1 MSKTAI
7 IAVAVVAIV
16 VVAGVGG
23 VALMNANKSSD
34 NKVEY
39 DTSKGWYSWDPTVVK
54 YPTGSLSFSPKLIE
68 TVENMYKAVYG
79 DLPDYSKYKMED
91 VPEDFLTYESSVF
104 NDTEDQV
111 TIISKIRVSSSSS
124 EYKNLAVTVDKT
136 ASNKL
141 ITVGSNAALLE
152 MMFESTMT
160 PEQAKAKVWDY
171 VWGLDKSAYSGGTVD
186 LPKNYGMEIP
196 NTVTKVGTT
205 YYLIKNLDEY
215 TGYVDT
221 VTSSGSNLIMMF
233 SGALANSY
241 ADMKPFYNMM
251 ANANATNPGNAY
263 LVGTFSNNLSDV
275 FAGIEMVGAMFN
287 VKDIAHSYIDSLRLK
302 FWAMHEESSKLGKN
316 YEVYIESA
324 SGTGAGTGTII
335 DDVCTTA
342 LSLKN
347 ICDHQQWKQ
356 ISNEVVV
363 DKQPHV
369 LFFQES
375 DKRTDDERMRVGVGL
390 LTS

>member
-7 IAVAVVAIV
+7 IAVAVVV
-16 VVAGVGG
+16 VLVAAGVGG
-23 VALMNANKSSD
+23 VAIMNANNNGN

-39 DTSKGWYSWDPTVVK
+39 DASKGWYSWDPTVVK
-54 YPTGSLSFSPKLIE
+54 YPTGSLSFSPKLIT
-68 TVENMYKAVYG
+68 TVEDMYKAVYG
-79 DLPDYSKYKMED
+79 ELPDYSKYKMED
-91 VPEDFLTYESSVF
+91 VPADFLTYESSIF

-111 TIISKIRVSSSSS
+111 TVISKIRVASGSS

-160 PEQAKAKVWDY
+160 PEQAKAKVWEY
-171 VWGLDKSAYSGGTVD
+171 VWGLDSSAYAGKSVD
-186 LPKNYGMEIP
+186 LPNKYGMEIP
-196 NTVTKVGTT
+196 ASVTQVITT
-205 YYLIKNLDEY
+205 YYLVKNLDEY
-215 TGYVDT
+215 TGYVDA
-221 VTSSGSNLIMMF
+221 VTSSGDNLIMMF

-241 ADMKPFYNMM
+241 ADLKPFYDML

-287 VKDIAHSYIDSLRLK
+287 VKDVAHKYIDSLRLK
-302 FWAMHEESSKLGKN
+302 FWAMHQESSKLGKN
-316 YEVYIESA
+316 YEVYIESTA
-324 SGTGAGTGTII
+324 GTGAGTGTII

-363 DKQPHV
+363 DKQPKI

-375 DKRTDDERMRVGVGL
+375 DKRTDNERMRVGVGL
-390 LTS
+390 LTT